1 MVHPEPGGKDGWVGL
16 AESPARE
23 GDAEKDLKRS
33 SVVPGCLGQHLS
45 KEML

>member
-1 MVHPEPGGKDGWVGL
+1 MAGL
-16 AESPARE
+16 GLLRVQQE

-45 KEML
+45 KERL